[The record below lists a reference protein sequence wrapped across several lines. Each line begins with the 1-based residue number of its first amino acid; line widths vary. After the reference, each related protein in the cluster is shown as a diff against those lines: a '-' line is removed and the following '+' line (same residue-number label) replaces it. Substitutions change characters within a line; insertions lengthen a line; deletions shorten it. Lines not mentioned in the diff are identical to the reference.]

1 MVRSSFSIL
10 FFIRK
15 SKANPKR
22 FLRNLLS
29 LYYNCRGDIK
39 QKQICINQ
47 TNVFTMYTVI
57 KRMEISASHSLKLS
71 YPSKCEKLHGH
82 NWIITV
88 YCRSKELDENGMVVD
103 FTHIKQAV
111 EKQLDHNNLNDI
123 LPFNPTAEN
132 IACWICNQVP
142 HCFKVEVKESEG
154 NTAIYEKD

>member
-1 MVRSSFSIL
+1 
-10 FFIRK
+10 
-15 SKANPKR
+15 
-22 FLRNLLS
+22 
-29 LYYNCRGDIK
+29 
-39 QKQICINQ
+39 
-47 TNVFTMYTVI
+47 MYTVI

-71 YPSKCEKLHGH
+71 YQSKCEKLHGH

-111 EKQLDHNNLNDI
+111 EKRLDHNNLNDV

-132 IACWICNQVP
+132 IAFWVCNQVP
-142 HCFKVEVKESEG
+142 HCFRVEVKESEG